1 MVELMEKITSSDIKE
16 ARRAI
21 KQKLRKL
28 YEEGKI
34 TKKIWR
40 KSVKEVSK
48 ADILQMLKDTKND
61 D

>member
-48 ADILQMLKDTKND
+48 ADILQMLRDTKND